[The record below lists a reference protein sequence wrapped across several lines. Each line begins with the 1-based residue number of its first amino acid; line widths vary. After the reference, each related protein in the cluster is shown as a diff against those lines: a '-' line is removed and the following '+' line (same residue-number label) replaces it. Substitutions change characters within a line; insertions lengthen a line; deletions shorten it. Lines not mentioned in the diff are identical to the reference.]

1 MSNANT
7 DVLSESDR
15 VRHYV
20 EVHYLEPAKKR
31 GDRAVTIVAGDIHRA
46 LGLVNRVPLVCSAL
60 KSQRFHEANHVVLSD
75 VSGPPSKLST
85 TVRFTFTFVPGD
97 ARQGANTR
105 NPFWELRGIAKGLFG
120 KPGDWEASIMKDRQ
134 EMADAFDKMNRR

>member
-1 MSNANT
+1 MSDANI

-20 EVHYLEPAKKR
+20 EVHYLEPARKR
-31 GDRAVTIVAGDIHRA
+31 GDRAVTVVAGDIHRA

-60 KSQRFHEANHVVLSD
+60 KSQRFHETNHVVLSD
-75 VSGPPSKLST
+75 VSGPRSKLST

-97 ARQGANTR
+97 TR
-105 NPFWELRGIAKGLFG
+105 RTEKPKNPFWDLRGIAKGLFE
-120 KPGDWEASIMKDRQ
+120 KPGDWEASIRKDRD
-134 EMADAFDKMNRR
+134 EMTDACDKLWRQ